1 MRTRSNGKESG
12 PFVRACKKAQIVGKR
27 TFGSNNDLKSVRRR
41 AVLGSAKGLQRPASL
56 AVLLSSMTTAY
67 ESPNTRRKSRLQ
79 EASLLEGPMLL
90 LQSIRGFKT
99 NRSLLWLGCVPLAL
113 FGLGLFNLSAHAA
126 EMPELNAAFLANNLW
141 LLVATIL
148 VIFMNA
154 GFAMVEAGMCR
165 QKNAVNILAKNL
177 FVFALAVTAYWFV
190 GYSLMYGNAIAAGW
204 LYFNGLFFDPA
215 VTPELISEAGLVPSV
230 DFLFQAAFAGTAA
243 TIVSGLVAERVKFGE
258 FVVFSLILTAFI
270 YPIAGSWEWNGGWLN
285 SVGDKEFIDFAGSSI
300 VHSVGA
306 WAGLIGAMLL
316 GPRIGKFI
324 DGKPQAIP
332 GHNMAIATLGAL
344 ILWIGWYGFNPGSQ
358 LAMDQWVPYVA
369 VTTTLAAAGGAI
381 GATVISTLT
390 SGKPD
395 LTMIINGILAGLVSI
410 TAGCGNLTF
419 VGSWVAGLIG
429 GIIVVFA
436 VSALDASG
444 IDDPVGAFSV
454 HGVCGVWGTLVVGL
468 WGFDIQGDG
477 SPLGLLVG
485 GGISQLGIQA
495 LGCAAYAIWTIV
507 TCWIAWSVIG
517 GLFGGIRVTEKEEV
531 EGLDIG
537 EHGMEAY
544 PDFVSSG
551 R

>member
-1 MRTRSNGKESG
+1 MQTPPRRTRSK
-12 PFVRACKKAQIVGKR
+12 
-27 TFGSNNDLKSVRRR
+27 
-41 AVLGSAKGLQRPASL
+41 
-56 AVLLSSMTTAY
+56 
-67 ESPNTRRKSRLQ
+67 LQ
-79 EASLLEGPMLL
+79 EASLADGPMLL
-90 LQSIRGFKT
+90 LQSIRGFSS
-99 NRSLLWLGCVPLAL
+99 NRSRLWLATVPLAL
-113 FGLGLFNLSAHAA
+113 FGLSIFNLSANAS
-126 EMPELNAAFLANNLW
+126 ELPELSAAFLANNLW

-165 QKNAVNILAKNL
+165 SKNAVNILAKNL

-190 GYSLMYGNAIAAGW
+190 GFGLMYYGKPIIPGA
-204 LYFNGLFFDPA
+204 LFFNGFFFDPT
-215 VTPELISEAGLVPSV
+215 VTASIIEGAELVPTV

-258 FVVFSLILTAFI
+258 FVVFAIVLTAFI

-285 SVGDKEFIDFAGSSI
+285 TIGKVEFIDFAGSSI

-324 DGKPQAIP
+324 DGKPQAMP

-369 VTTTLAAAGGAI
+369 VTTTLGAAGGAI
-381 GATVISTLT
+381 GATILSTMT

-395 LTMIINGILAGLVSI
+395 LTMIINGILAGLVSV
-410 TAGCGNLTF
+410 TAGCGNLTMS
-419 VGSWVAGLIG
+419 GSWLAGLVG
-429 GIIVVFA
+429 GFIVVFA
-436 VSALDASG
+436 VGALDAAG

-454 HGVCGVWGTLVVGL
+454 HGVCGVWGTIVIGL
-468 WGFDIQGDG
+468 WGYDIQNTPVGEPFIG
-477 SPLGLLVG
+477 IGLFTG
-485 GGISQLGIQA
+485 GGIDQLGIQA
-495 LGCAAYAIWTIV
+495 LGAGAYAIWTIV
-507 TCWIAWSVIG
+507 TCWLAWSIIG
-517 GLFGGIRVTEKEEV
+517 GLFGGIRVSEKEEIQ
-531 EGLDIG
+531 GLDIG

-544 PDFVSSG
+544 PDFASTK
-551 R
+551 

>member
-1 MRTRSNGKESG
+1 MTVASPVSRPRS
-12 PFVRACKKAQIVGKR
+12 
-27 TFGSNNDLKSVRRR
+27 KS
-41 AVLGSAKGLQRPASL
+41 
-56 AVLLSSMTTAY
+56 
-67 ESPNTRRKSRLQ
+67 LQ
-79 EASLLEGPMLL
+79 EASLLEAPQLL
-90 LQSIRGFKT
+90 LRKVRGLSSG
-99 NRSLLWLGCVPLAL
+99 RSLTWLACVPLAL
-113 FGLGLFNLSAHAA
+113 FGLGVFNLSARAA
-126 EMPELNAAFLANNLW
+126 ELPELNAAFLANNMW

-177 FVFALAVTAYWFV
+177 FVFALAVTAYWFI
-190 GYSLMYGNAIAAGW
+190 GYSLMYGGSLVDGW
-204 LYFNGLFFDPA
+204 LYFNGLFFDPT
-215 VTPELISEAGLVPSV
+215 VTAEMVTEGALVPTV

-258 FVVFSLILTAFI
+258 FVIFALVLTAVI
-270 YPIAGSWEWNGGWLN
+270 YPVSGSWQWNGGWLREL
-285 SVGDKEFIDFAGSSI
+285 GFIDFAGSSI

-306 WAGLIGAMLL
+306 WAGLVGAMLL
-316 GPRIGKFI
+316 GPRIGKFVG
-324 DGKPQAIP
+324 GKPQAIP
-332 GHNMAIATLGAL
+332 GHNMSIAT
-344 ILWIGWYGFNPGSQ
+344 
-358 LAMDQWVPYVA
+358 YVA

-381 GATVISTLT
+381 AATIVSTLT

-410 TAGCGNLTF
+410 TAGCGNMTL
-419 VGSWVAGLIG
+419 VGSWVAGAVG

-454 HGVCGVWGTLVVGL
+454 HGVCGVWGTLVIGL
-468 WGFDIQGDG
+468 WGVDG
-477 SPLGLLVG
+477 MDVGSAGLGLFNG
-485 GGISQLGIQA
+485 GGFSQLGIQA
-495 LGCAAYAIWTIV
+495 LGCAAYAIWTLV

-517 GLFGGIRVTEKEEV
+517 GLFGGIRVTEQEEI

-544 PDFVSSG
+544 PDFASAK
-551 R
+551 